1 MYNNLQIGYGQ
12 SPSLQPQVIAGTTSE
27 GEEEGPSI
35 PNVRL
40 SFITA
45 ADQTKFEQLYIHG
58 CAGGKYLT
66 GEGAKEIL
74 LKSKLD
80 ATTLA
85 QIWFNNYLTFPE
97 FALSMFL
104 TNLKLKGN
112 ELPSKIADNISNEI
126 MGVIEQIKAIER
138 FQNNAMIP
146 SMMPFTQRMLPQQN
160 PQQQY
165 STTGIA
171 MGFTRSGIFNRQVIK
186 CDKARE
192 IFSQA
197 GLPQSDLMQIWNLSD
212 PNNNGKLNQD
222 EFAVAMHLIY
232 RKLNGYDIPSTLPP
246 ELIPPSTRELSES
259 VNMIK
264 NMLKSDAYNS
274 SIGLGTYTSGANYA
288 KSRSFTSTPTIGV
301 NDAVVYKHK
310 DEDVGYV
317 SSSRH
322 RIPTVSRSQSSTSY
336 SLSRSSST

>member
-40 SFITA
+40 AFITA
-45 ADQTKFEQLYIHG
+45 ADQTKFEQLYIQG

-112 ELPSKIADNISNEI
+112 ELPSKIADNISNEV

-138 FQNNAMIP
+138 MSMGHTMGQYASGFQNNAMIP

-165 STTGIA
+165 STTGIVGNA
-171 MGFTRSGIFNRQVIK
+171 KIPWAVTPEEKIQY
-186 CDKARE
+186 RE
-192 IFSQA
+192 IFRQWDSQ
-197 GLPQSDLMQIWNLSD
+197 GVGYLT
-212 PNNNGKLNQD
+212 GKL
-222 EFAVAMHLIY
+222 
-232 RKLNGYDIPSTLPP
+232 
-246 ELIPPSTRELSES
+246 
-259 VNMIK
+259 
-264 NMLKSDAYNS
+264 
-274 SIGLGTYTSGANYA
+274 
-288 KSRSFTSTPTIGV
+288 
-301 NDAVVYKHK
+301 
-310 DEDVGYV
+310 
-317 SSSRH
+317 
-322 RIPTVSRSQSSTSY
+322 
-336 SLSRSSST
+336 